1 MPELVADEIASLLDE
16 GHRHLEEPRLASG
29 GVAVPFGEDRRL
41 ERELL
46 ADVEVRGGEIP
57 EEVAD
62 DLPRVARVAHVVQQV
77 ERALT
82 DGDVGVVK
90 PRHNLRLIRLD
101 RVERVRPD
109 HRREVIEP
117 EVHDVGLVELDES
130 PEGGD
135 GLGEEGLVRDVEHR
149 RQLDRFE
156 EHRVQR
162 VVLVDVLHHVR
173 VLQDLVDDVHLS
185 AKVVWILGGGEV
197 LQHAHALH
205 LQPR

>member
-1 MPELVADEIASLLDE
+1 MLGSLSSMN
-16 GHRHLEEPRLASG
+16 R
-29 GVAVPFGEDRRL
+29 
-41 ERELL
+41 
-46 ADVEVRGGEIP
+46 
-57 EEVAD
+57 
-62 DLPRVARVAHVVQQV
+62 PRVA
-77 ERALT
+77 T
-82 DGDVGVVK
+82 D
-90 PRHNLRLIRLD
+90 
-101 RVERVRPD
+101 
-109 HRREVIEP
+109 
-117 EVHDVGLVELDES
+117 S
-130 PEGGD
+130 A
-135 GLGEEGLVRDVEHR
+135 EGLVRDVEHR